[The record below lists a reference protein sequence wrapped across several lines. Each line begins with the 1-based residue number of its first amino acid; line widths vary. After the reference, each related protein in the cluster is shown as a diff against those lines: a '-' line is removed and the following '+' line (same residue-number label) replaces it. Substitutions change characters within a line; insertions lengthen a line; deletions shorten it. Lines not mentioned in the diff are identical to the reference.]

1 MIKIEKIDTKA
12 HEVVLKMDSSA
23 LTNVVNSYYEML
35 KKFPYLNRARDYNQL
50 TFAKDILTYGS
61 IDEARLQMAQKN
73 INECHLEGEP
83 F

>member
-1 MIKIEKIDTKA
+1 MIKIEKIDTEA

-23 LTNVVNSYYEML
+23 LTNIVNSYYEML

-61 IDEARLQMAQKN
+61 IDEARLQMAQN
-73 INECHLEGEP
+73 TIDECKEGEP

>member
-1 MIKIEKIDTKA
+1 MIKIEKIDTEA
-12 HEVVLKMDSSA
+12 HEVVLKIDSSA
-23 LTNVVNSYYEML
+23 LTNIVNSYYEML

-61 IDEARLQMAQKN
+61 IDETRLQMAQN
-73 INECHLEGEP
+73 TINECKEGEP

>member
-1 MIKIEKIDTKA
+1 MIKIEKIDTET

-23 LTNVVNSYYEML
+23 LTNIVNSYYEML

-61 IDEARLQMAQKN
+61 IDEARLQMAQN
-73 INECHLEGEP
+73 TINECKKGEP